1 MALALQNLSIA
12 REIKSNILM
21 KNFWTYFLLFF
32 ANVSVGQKFI
42 FELEPGLKFAG
53 MSFQKNS
60 GNINDVVPSIYTFQ
74 NINRVNAFQNI
85 KHTNK
90 FGLEPLINLSLIRIN
105 DRWKL
110 GIGLSSYITKS
121 QINLSCKGYSYLT
134 YLDSN
139 TIYTEYISKQ
149 LIARY
154 NQFYI
159 YSTLNIGKSSYLTNN
174 VSFGFG
180 INKPSIFNTKN
191 EKEYYQSYLYNQ
203 QGYVKTISLN
213 KSHIWGY
220 CQPFMS
226 IKYELGFHYKK
237 HSNDFFT
244 FFVMYVQGFS
254 PQYSFH
260 LTAQNNNGKTIDVS
274 SINKWSG
281 LRIGISKSFVFE
293 KKTLPK

>member
-1 MALALQNLSIA
+1 
-12 REIKSNILM
+12 M
-21 KNFWTYFLLFF
+21 KNFWTYFLLFL

-60 GNINDVVPSIYTFQ
+60 GNINDVAPSIYTFQ

-85 KHTNK
+85 KNTNK

-139 TIYTEYISKQ
+139 IIYTEYISKL

-191 EKEYYQSYLYNQ
+191 EKEYYQSYIYNQ
-203 QGYVKTISLN
+203 QGYVKSISLN
-213 KSHIWGY
+213 KSDIWGY

-226 IKYELGFHYKK
+226 IKYELGFHNKK
-237 HSNDFFT
+237 HLHDFFT

-254 PQYSFH
+254 SQYSFH
-260 LTAQNNNGKTIDVS
+260 LTAQNNNGNSIDVS
-274 SINKWSG
+274 SINKGSG

-293 KKTLPK
+293 KKHFQNKF

>member
-1 MALALQNLSIA
+1 MKIIFGLIFYFFLA
-12 REIKSNILM
+12 NI
-21 KNFWTYFLLFF
+21 
-32 ANVSVGQKFI
+32 SVGQKFI

-60 GNINDVVPSIYTFQ
+60 GNINDVYPSIYNFQ

-90 FGLEPLINLSLIRIN
+90 FGLEPLINLSLIKIN

-110 GIGLSSYITKS
+110 GIGLSSYISKS
-121 QINLSCKGYSYLT
+121 QIKLSCKGYSYLT

-226 IKYELGFHYKK
+226 IKYELGFHNKK

-274 SINKWSG
+274 SINKGSG